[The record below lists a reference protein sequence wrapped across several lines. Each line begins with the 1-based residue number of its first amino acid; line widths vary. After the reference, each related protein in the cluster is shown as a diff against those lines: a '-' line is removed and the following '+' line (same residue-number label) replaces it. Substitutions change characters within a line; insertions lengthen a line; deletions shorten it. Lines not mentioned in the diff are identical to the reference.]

1 MKHLK
6 IRGKLTLGFGFLLI
20 ILIVMNAFS
29 LSNLRSISGLS
40 VDLYTGP
47 HMSAVSSVAL
57 MKDVCQIQNAADSM
71 LLSGGSQLTDDYENA
86 RKNIQA
92 ELNAARKA
100 GVIDA
105 ALITAF
111 EQNMSA
117 LETSYAEIGRLL
129 SENGQTQ
136 EEMKRFEAVLAESM
150 TIAQEM
156 AAGSEAKAED
166 FKDQAISQA
175 NRTIIIQDIL
185 FAVIVLAALLVSYKI
200 AVIITVPLKKLS
212 QGMRKFRRGIWKL
225 IWTAPN
231 RTNWVCSPVSSM
243 RRCPISG
250 SMWRIFL
257 MCWAVFPTAIFR
269 WKSNVNT

>member
-175 NRTIIIQDIL
+175 NRTIIIQI
-185 FAVIVLAALLVSYKI
+185 FCLL
-200 AVIITVPLKKLS
+200 
-212 QGMRKFRRGIWKL
+212 
-225 IWTAPN
+225 
-231 RTNWVCSPVSSM
+231 
-243 RRCPISG
+243 
-250 SMWRIFL
+250 
-257 MCWAVFPTAIFR
+257 
-269 WKSNVNT
+269 

>member
-1 MKHLK
+1 M
-6 IRGKLTLGFGFLLI
+6 
-20 ILIVMNAFS
+20 
-29 LSNLRSISGLS
+29 
-40 VDLYTGP
+40 
-47 HMSAVSSVAL
+47 
-57 MKDVCQIQNAADSM
+57 
-71 LLSGGSQLTDDYENA
+71 
-86 RKNIQA
+86 
-92 ELNAARKA
+92 
-100 GVIDA
+100 IDA

-136 EEMKRFEAVLAESM
+136 EEMTRFEAVLDESM

-212 QGMRKFRRGIWKL
+212 QGMQEVSEGHLEIDLDSAEQDELGVLSRQLNATMSNIRQYVEDISYVLGGISNGN
-225 IWTAPN
+225 I
-231 RTNWVCSPVSSM
+231 SM
-243 RRCPISG
+243 EIER
-250 SMWRIFL
+250 
-257 MCWAVFPTAIFR
+257 
-269 WKSNVNT
+269 